1 MSHHGGGGA
10 GAMSEVMMVGEGDQ
24 RGKEKEREL
33 CTGDALGPEKQE
45 MGGGWE
51 MGGRAAGARGVQNGG
66 GGRES
71 LPAPREV

>member
-1 MSHHGGGGA
+1 MGGCGA
-10 GAMSEVMMVGEGDQ
+10 GAMSEVMMVGGGDQ

-33 CTGDALGPEKQE
+33 CTGDALDPEKQE
-45 MGGGWE
+45 MGGNGKWE
-51 MGGRAAGARGVQNGG
+51 VEQQGQGGYRMA